1 MAAGVA
7 DGGLDFL
14 EGDNLD
20 SKLRASRGQLSIKRS
35 STVKKTKRR
44 TLARDS
50 SKPRPSAKGALNR
63 PLVDNAD
70 SSWRQL
76 SGRTHTY
83 LFCVRALH
91 STAALSYCDIKVKC
105 RDFCSLNVLY
115 VCISNSH

>member
-20 SKLRASRGQLSIKRS
+20 SKLRASRGQRSIKRS

-50 SKPRPSAKGALNR
+50 SKPQPSAKGALNR
-63 PLVDNAD
+63 PSGGNAE
-70 SSWRQL
+70 
-76 SGRTHTY
+76 
-83 LFCVRALH
+83 
-91 STAALSYCDIKVKC
+91 
-105 RDFCSLNVLY
+105 
-115 VCISNSH
+115 